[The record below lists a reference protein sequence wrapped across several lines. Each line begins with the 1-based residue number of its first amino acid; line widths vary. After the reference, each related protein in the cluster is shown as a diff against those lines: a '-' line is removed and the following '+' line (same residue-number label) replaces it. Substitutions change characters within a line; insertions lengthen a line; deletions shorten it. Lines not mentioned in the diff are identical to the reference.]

1 MKQTNQA
8 ELYAY
13 IQQNGSLIE
22 SYLEKLGTFGQ
33 VVGGGLVRPVYSPPW
48 LTAHRQVAE
57 WMAEAGLEVR
67 ADAVGN
73 LWGLSA
79 GKEAG
84 KGYASGSHLDTV
96 KEGGKYDGGLGVLA
110 ALVAVRFLKELYGP
124 PRLPLEVLALCEEEG
139 SRFSKSFL
147 GSRAITGTLPVSEL
161 TDNRDSEG
169 ISVNEAASAC
179 SFDTTGLAAAQRT
192 DLAGFIELHIEQGR
206 LLDDARLQA
215 GIVQAITGT
224 RHLQVTFSGQADHAG
239 TTPMDLRSD
248 ALVAAAQA
256 VTAINAVA
264 LKMGRPAVATV
275 GKLSIEPGAT
285 NIVPALVVM
294 MVDLRHSDPA
304 KKAQLAGQVEYA
316 CREAAA
322 SQGVT
327 VAIETIMD
335 RVPAQM
341 SPEIINLLQAT
352 ADELGISNMPMISG
366 AGHDSQVMVEQ
377 IPTGMIFV
385 PSQAGRS
392 HSRAEFTPLDQIL
405 PGVALLAQALYK
417 LAY

>member
-1 MKQTNQA
+1 MTQTNQA
-8 ELYAY
+8 KLYAY
-13 IQQNGSLIE
+13 IMQNGPVIE
-22 SYLEKLGTFGQ
+22 GYLEKLGTFGP
-33 VVGGGLVRPVYSPPW
+33 VAGGGLVRPVYSPPW
-48 LTAHRQVAE
+48 LAAHRQVAA
-57 WMAEAGLEVR
+57 WMAEAGLAVR
-67 ADAVGN
+67 TDAVGN

-96 KEGGKYDGGLGVLA
+96 KEGGKYDGGLGILA
-110 ALVAVRFLKELYGP
+110 ALAAVRFLKELYGP
-124 PRLPLEVLALCEEEG
+124 PRLSLEVLALCEEEG

-147 GSRAITGTLPVSEL
+147 GSRAITGTLPAEEL
-161 TDNRDSEG
+161 AENCDSEG
-169 ISVNEAASAC
+169 ISVAEAARAC
-179 SFDTTGLAAAQRT
+179 GCDPAGLAAAHRT

-206 LLDDARLQA
+206 LLDDARLQV

-224 RHLQVTFSGQADHAG
+224 RHLRVTFTGQADHAG

-256 VTAINAVA
+256 VTAINAIA

-304 KKAQLAGQVEYA
+304 KKAHLVEQIEQA

-322 SQGVT
+322 SQGLT

-341 SPEIINLLQAT
+341 SPEIINLLQTT
-352 ADELGISNMPMISG
+352 ADELGLSNMPMVSG

-392 HSRAEFTPLDQIL
+392 HSQAEFTPLDQIL